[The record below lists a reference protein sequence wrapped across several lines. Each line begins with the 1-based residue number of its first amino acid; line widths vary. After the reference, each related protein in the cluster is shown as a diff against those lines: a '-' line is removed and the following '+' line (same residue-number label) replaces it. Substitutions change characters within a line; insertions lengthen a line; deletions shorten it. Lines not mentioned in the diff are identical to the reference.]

1 MREAGSP
8 LRVWTGVSATDRT
21 STSRDDVSDAELIAV
36 SESDTA
42 AFGRLFDRHVD
53 PIYRYLVR
61 RVGTSL
67 AEDLTAE
74 TFARGF
80 AQRARFVPM
89 QGSARPWLF
98 GIATNLIHNARR
110 AERRQLSAY
119 RRAATVA
126 SASFDDFDQTDARV
140 DAHRATPRLISGLI
154 QLQPGDRDALLLFAW
169 QELSYEEVGA
179 ALGIPAGTVAS
190 RINRAR
196 RRIRA
201 SLSAGDDSLGSGV
214 R

>member
-1 MREAGSP
+1 M
-8 LRVWTGVSATDRT
+8 DRT
-21 STSRDDVSDAELIAV
+21 SDAELIAA
-36 SESDTA
+36 SESDA
-42 AFGRLFDRHVD
+42 ASFGLLFDRHVD
-53 PIYRYLVR
+53 PIYRYIAR

-80 AQRARFVPM
+80 AQRVRFVPL
-89 QGSARPWLF
+89 QGSARPWLY

-119 RRAATVA
+119 RRAATAAPAVL
-126 SASFDDFDQTDARV
+126 DDFDQADARV
-140 DAHRATPRLISGLI
+140 DADRATPRVISGLI

-169 QELSYEEVGA
+169 QELSYEEVGT
-179 ALGIPAGTVAS
+179 ALGIPAGTVAC

-201 SLSAGDDSLGSGV
+201 SLAAGDDSMGV
-214 R
+214 V